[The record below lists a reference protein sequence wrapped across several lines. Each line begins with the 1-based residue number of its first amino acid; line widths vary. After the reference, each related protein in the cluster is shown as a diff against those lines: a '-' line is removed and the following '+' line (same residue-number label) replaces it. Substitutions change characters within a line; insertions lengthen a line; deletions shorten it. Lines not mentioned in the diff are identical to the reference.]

1 MRLPRFYCPGPLAVG
16 ARLALP
22 PEAAHHALRVL
33 RMKEGEA
40 LRVFDGQGR
49 EFHARIQQIQRGE
62 VRVSLEE
69 AAASDREP
77 PLTVILAQGIS
88 SGERMDYTL
97 QKAVELGVAG
107 ISPIAAE
114 RSVVRLVGERAE
126 KRLLHWRRVVIAA
139 CEQSGRSRVPPVH
152 PPETLPDWLAHLE
165 PGGVRLMLAPD
176 ADTRL
181 RDLPPPRGPVLLL
194 VGPEGGLSEAERSVA
209 VSQGFLPLR
218 LGPRILRTETAA
230 LAALAA
236 MHALWGDF

>member
-1 MRLPRFYCPGPLAVG
+1 MRLPRFYCPGPLAAG

-33 RMKEGEA
+33 RMKQGEA
-40 LRVFDGQGR
+40 LLVFDGQGR
-49 EFHARIQQIQRGE
+49 EFRAQIHSIQRAE
-62 VRVSLEE
+62 VMVTVED
-69 AAASDREP
+69 ATGSDREP
-77 PLTVILAQGIS
+77 PLPVILAQGIS

-97 QKAVELGVAG
+97 QKAVELGVTE
-107 ISPIAAE
+107 IWPIAAE
-114 RSVVRLVGERAE
+114 RSVVRLMGERAE

-152 PPETLPDWLAHLE
+152 PPEKLTDWLAHLE
-165 PGGVRLMLAPD
+165 SGGTRLMLTPD

-181 RDLPPPRGPVLLL
+181 RDLPPPKGPVLLL
-194 VGPEGGLSEAERSVA
+194 VGPEGGLSEAERSA
-209 VSQGFLPLR
+209 ALGQGFLPLR